1 MIGTTQPRRVVA
13 MSMAARVAPELSLTR
28 VSYQIRYDATVS
40 PTTTIKFMTWCI
52 TPGAPHGSFVKSIYH
67 RC

>member
-28 VSYQIRYDATVS
+28 VSY
-40 PTTTIKFMTWCI
+40 
-52 TPGAPHGSFVKSIYH
+52 
-67 RC
+67 